1 MPQESRL
8 KKRMLVRKLHYWVTP
23 IIALPFLVVIISGL
37 FLQVKKEI
45 SWIQPPTAQVTQIQD
60 PKVSWV
66 QILDSLKAHPELH
79 VESWKDIKKLDVRP
93 SKGLAKIHLKP
104 DVEVQVNLQD
114 GQILQ
119 IAQRRSDLIE
129 SLHDGSWFADWAKLG
144 LFLPSGILVLF
155 LWLSGVI
162 LFFLPIYL
170 KRRRLKNLPK

>member
-1 MPQESRL
+1 M
-8 KKRMLVRKLHYWVTP
+8 KKRILVRKLHYWVTP
-23 IIALPFLVVIISGL
+23 AIAFPFLVVIISGL
-37 FLQVKKEI
+37 LLQVKKEI
-45 SWIQPPTAQVTQIQD
+45 TWIQPATAQVSQIGD
-60 PKVSWV
+60 PQVSWD
-66 QILDSLKAHPELH
+66 QILTSLKAHPELK
-79 VESWKDIKKLDVRP
+79 VDSWQDIKRLDVRP

-104 DVEVQVNLQD
+104 DLEVQVTLHD

-155 LWLSGVI
+155 LWVSGVI
-162 LFFLPIYL
+162 LFVLPIYL

>member
-1 MPQESRL
+1 M
-8 KKRMLVRKLHYWVTP
+8 
-23 IIALPFLVVIISGL
+23 IISGL
-37 FLQVKKEI
+37 LLQVKKEI
-45 SWIQPPTAQVTQIQD
+45 TWIQPATAQVSQIGD
-60 PKVSWV
+60 PQVSWD
-66 QILDSLKAHPELH
+66 QILTSLKAHPELK
-79 VESWKDIKKLDVRP
+79 VDSWQDIKRLDVRP

-104 DVEVQVNLQD
+104 DLEVQVTLHD

-155 LWLSGVI
+155 LWVSGVI
-162 LFFLPIYL
+162 LFVLPIYL

>member
-1 MPQESRL
+1 M
-8 KKRMLVRKLHYWVTP
+8 
-23 IIALPFLVVIISGL
+23 
-37 FLQVKKEI
+37 
-45 SWIQPPTAQVTQIQD
+45 
-60 PKVSWV
+60 
-66 QILDSLKAHPELH
+66 
-79 VESWKDIKKLDVRP
+79 RP

-104 DVEVQVNLQD
+104 DLEVQVNLQD

-155 LWLSGVI
+155 LWVSGVI
-162 LFFLPIYL
+162 LFLLPIYL